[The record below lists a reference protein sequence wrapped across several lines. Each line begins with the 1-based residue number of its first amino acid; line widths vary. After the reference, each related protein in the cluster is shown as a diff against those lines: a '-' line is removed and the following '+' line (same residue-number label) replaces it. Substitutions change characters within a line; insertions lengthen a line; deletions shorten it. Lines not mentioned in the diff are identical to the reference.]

1 VAGLLVL
8 WDVDHTLINAG
19 GTSPELYRT
28 VFAELF
34 SRELPSVAPMAG
46 RTDRAIIL
54 ETLTA
59 AGIPDP
65 RIRVDDFVA
74 GLAAHSADFAAEV
87 RARGQVLP
95 GAAEALAAL
104 AALAEPLRPAEP
116 AHTDLACTEPA
127 RAEPAR
133 TEPLTVTNAGA
144 APSHDHGGPVRQSVL
159 TGNIRPLAHA
169 KLRALG
175 LISYLDMDIG
185 AYGDDHESR
194 AELVHIARRNA
205 ARAQVGSPGRSGDDG
220 AGPGQ
225 AGPFTGTATVL
236 VGDTP
241 LDVQA
246 ALVTGAR
253 AVGIATGGF
262 TADELA
268 AAGAHLVLTD
278 LADTARVL
286 EAILGPAGRSAPT
299 AR

>member
-1 VAGLLVL
+1 
-8 WDVDHTLINAG
+8 
-19 GTSPELYRT
+19 
-28 VFAELF
+28 
-34 SRELPSVAPMAG
+34 
-46 RTDRAIIL
+46 
-54 ETLTA
+54 
-59 AGIPDP
+59 
-65 RIRVDDFVA
+65 
-74 GLAAHSADFAAEV
+74 
-87 RARGQVLP
+87 
-95 GAAEALAAL
+95 
-104 AALAEPLRPAEP
+104 
-116 AHTDLACTEPA
+116 
-127 RAEPAR
+127 
-133 TEPLTVTNAGA
+133 
-144 APSHDHGGPVRQSVL
+144 VL

-253 AVGIATGGF
+253 AVGVATGGF